1 MWKRLTLIWSLVR
14 GDAKVAWHA
23 FRHPHAPGWFR
34 AGVIGLGL
42 YLFSPVDL
50 IPDILPLLGLADL
63 RSVVSYL
70 TSDEGKPE
78 LKELGGVSSASAGV
92 AHRAAA
98 IARAVKRIGVRIRSP
113 WAKHGC
119 CPLGSTKNRGRAGLT
134 RFGASATAPA

>member
-1 MWKRLTLIWSLVR
+1 MAAVGVPLRATVSSFGPILLS
-14 GDAKVAWHA
+14 KV
-23 FRHPHAPGWFR
+23 
-34 AGVIGLGL
+34 LGL
-42 YLFSPVDL
+42 NETQESTLGL
-50 IPDILPLLGLADL
+50 IFHYCDTKGLPLLDLADL

-98 IARAVKRIGVRIRSP
+98 IARAVKRIGVRISSP